1 MDRPHGFPTAVPG
14 VPVWT
19 DSGGIAG
26 NGFHDP
32 PFPFEIHHIQAYK
45 RLLRKSGVKKTA
57 LKEIQRH
64 LILTELGIR
73 ALFLCRD
80 LDIEN
85 GVYASRVVVEGEEY
99 RAMTNIGV
107 RPSVDGT
114 KRLLETHLFG
124 FRGLLYGLKLRVEL
138 YEKIRDE
145 KKFASVEELRQQIE
159 KDSNKIK
166 ELMANG

>member
-1 MDRPHGFPTAVPG
+1 MVVVEGIVVGGNRLGRRLGFPTAN
-14 VPVWT
+14 
-19 DSGGIAG
+19 IAIG
-26 NGFHDP
+26 D
-32 PFPFEIHHIQAYK
+32 
-45 RLLRKSGVKKTA
+45 
-57 LKEIQRH
+57 
-64 LILTELGIR
+64 
-73 ALFLCRD
+73 D

-159 KDSNKIK
+159 KDSNRIK

>member
-1 MDRPHGFPTAVPG
+1 MVVVEGIVVGGNRLGRRLGFPTAN
-14 VPVWT
+14 
-19 DSGGIAG
+19 IAIG
-26 NGFHDP
+26 D
-32 PFPFEIHHIQAYK
+32 
-45 RLLRKSGVKKTA
+45 
-57 LKEIQRH
+57 
-64 LILTELGIR
+64 
-73 ALFLCRD
+73 D

-85 GVYASRVVVEGEEY
+85 GVYASRVVVEGEVY

-138 YEKIRDE
+138 YDKIRDE